1 VQGINDDIWFYRRYD
16 ETTVPDTFS
25 VAGRQAM
32 IHYVGYISFCKV
44 GGRDHA
50 AVNACTVIIERV
62 KQVGARPDGGRC
74 R

>member
-1 VQGINDDIWFYRRYD
+1 
-16 ETTVPDTFS
+16 
-25 VAGRQAM
+25 M

-50 AVNACTVIIERV
+50 AVNACTVITERV